1 MNIITKKMLNYFE
14 VQLHIEISVN
24 LSPLDNQKTE
34 SVRTFYMI
42 QVD

>member
-42 QVD
+42 QAD

>member
-14 VQLHIEISVN
+14 VQVHIEISVN

-34 SVRTFYMI
+34 SVGTFYMI
-42 QVD
+42 QAD